1 MTNHSGRIL
10 ERHGGRAMRRTPQ
23 DRRFRY
29 SSRLLLES
37 ALLIAIAT
45 SCEANSDWQ
54 TFLDDPSASSL
65 ARIEQAIASCD
76 GEVDCRQA
84 RRPTSKELGELIAL
98 VNRDQPGAVEAGFA
112 AMATLVFSAG
122 DYNDLLQALA
132 SQIQKEPRKFLSLVK
147 ANYREPK
154 LLTKMPSASVD
165 DPAMQTGILRE
176 RIAAVE
182 RVSDPSL
189 ADERTWALDVLRKSL
204 GPDQGVE

>member
-1 MTNHSGRIL
+1 
-10 ERHGGRAMRRTPQ
+10 MRRTPQ

-65 ARIEQAIASCD
+65 GRIEQAIASCD

-84 RRPTSKELGELIAL
+84 RRPTSTELGELIAL
-98 VNRDQPGAVEAGFA
+98 VNRDQPGALDAGFV
-112 AMATLVFSAG
+112 AMGTLVFSAG

-132 SQIQKEPRKFLSLVK
+132 GQIQKQPQKFLSLVK

-189 ADERTWALDVLRKSL
+189 AEERTWALDVLRKSL
-204 GPDQGVE
+204 GPDQGLE